1 MDNPFSDTD
10 SLSRMDFGE
19 INATNV
25 SPVLSTPALH
35 KRRPPKR
42 VRFALTLEP
51 VEEKSVPSSPEISPT
66 IPSKRTNQLF
76 EFDKQ
81 AKPLYGNY
89 MEYLKARQ
97 AFKERMSLPTSPSF
111 PETSPELPTYTHT
124 FVIQS
129 KSPAV
134 FINSITITAPTIHLP
149 QIVQREKTPSNK
161 TPTTI
166 DPNLK
171 QELTLSTSPRLVHTK
186 KLSNATNQRHHYVSI
201 QAVSKSSTPLPST
214 TNLPNKS
221 VRSDNSTG
229 PKPVKERTTIGKIP
243 EIVMTKSPVN
253 PLPSRPVL
261 PISLRKTRIP
271 SRLHRSNDEINI
283 NPKYFFQYHDHDQFL
298 RQPIIHSSH

>member
-1 MDNPFSDTD
+1 MDNPFSNTD

-51 VEEKSVPSSPEISPT
+51 VEENSVPSSPEISPT
-66 IPSKRTNQLF
+66 ILSKRTKQSF
-76 EFDKQ
+76 EFDTQ

-89 MEYLKARQ
+89 IEYLKARQ

-111 PETSPELPTYTHT
+111 LETSPEPPTYTHT

-134 FINSITITAPTIHLP
+134 FIDSITITTPTIHLP
-149 QIVQREKTPSNK
+149 QIVQREKTPSIR
-161 TPTTI
+161 TPTTV

-171 QELTLSTSPRLVHTK
+171 QEVTLSTPPRLVHTK

-201 QAVSKSSTPLPST
+201 QAMSRSSAPLPST
-214 TNLPNKS
+214 TNLPNKP
-221 VRSDNSTG
+221 VRSDNSTRS
-229 PKPVKERTTIGKIP
+229 KPVKERTSTGKIP
-243 EIVMTKSPVN
+243 GSVMTKSPVN
-253 PLPSRPVL
+253 ALPNRPVL
-261 PISLRKTRIP
+261 PISLRKPRMP
-271 SRLHRSNDEINI
+271 SRLHQSNDEINI
-283 NPKYFFQYHDHDQFL
+283 NPKYFFQYHDHDQLL
-298 RQPIIHSSH
+298 RQPIIHSLH